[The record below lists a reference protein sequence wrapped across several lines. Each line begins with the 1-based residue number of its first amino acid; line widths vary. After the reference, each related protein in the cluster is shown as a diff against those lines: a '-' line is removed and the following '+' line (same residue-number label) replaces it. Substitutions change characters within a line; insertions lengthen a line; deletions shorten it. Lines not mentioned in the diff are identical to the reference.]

1 MNELSLSRYE
11 DLITREE
18 RLVALI
24 DIIYKSTEYDR
35 YNKDLRIEKGDYILN
50 YLSVIDGNF
59 YERELRRK
67 EEEYKERLSKQVN
80 KKEEK

>member
-1 MNELSLSRYE
+1 MNENVNVELSRYE

-18 RLVALI
+18 RLGALM
-24 DIIYKSTEYDR
+24 DIIYKSTEYGR
-35 YNKDLRIEKGDYILN
+35 YDKDLRIEKGDYILK

-67 EEEYKERLSKQVN
+67 EEEYKERVN
-80 KKEEK
+80 KKEEYK